1 MELSYAY
8 NTNYDPPKHT
18 DLANAVTR
26 AGITLGPNMN
36 HRIYLDTIFN
46 AGPSQP
52 TWHTVNTHIFKQG
65 WGPLGLLPV
74 SPIAPRASRK

>member
-1 MELSYAY
+1 MTTQRVEIDRWSYAY
-8 NTNYDPPKHT
+8 NTNYDPSGHT

-46 AGPSQP
+46 AGTLS
-52 TWHTVNTHIFKQG
+52 THG
-65 WGPLGLLPV
+65 TL
-74 SPIAPRASRK
+74 

>member
-1 MELSYAY
+1 MTTQRVEIDGAMLII
-8 NTNYDPPKHT
+8 TNYDPSRHT

-46 AGPSQP
+46 AGTLS
-52 TWHTVNTHIFKQG
+52 THG
-65 WGPLGLLPV
+65 TL
-74 SPIAPRASRK
+74 